1 MPDLN
6 TQIHLDMWR
15 AYKDR
20 NSFFRRIPR
29 AVRILFE
36 PENVYGNEWGDLEVV
51 PPLRFVRDRYV
62 LPRVSNEQVAV
73 EIGAGGGRW
82 TKYLLEFRELYIVDY
97 HAELLR
103 EVRKKFDRPNMKFIR
118 NNGCDFPGIPKASV
132 DFVFSFGCFVHLD
145 ASLIKEYLGNFKDIL
160 KPGGSAL
167 IHYSDKTK
175 LMAQVNPGFSDNTPT
190 LMRQMVADAGF
201 RIVEED
207 LTTLWHSS
215 IIRFTH

>member
-1 MPDLN
+1 M
-6 TQIHLDMWR
+6 
-15 AYKDR
+15 
-20 NSFFRRIPR
+20 
-29 AVRILFE
+29 
-36 PENVYGNEWGDLEVV
+36 
-51 PPLRFVRDRYV
+51 

-167 IHYSDKTK
+167 VHYSDKTK
-175 LMAQVNPGFSDNTPT
+175 LMARVNPGFSDNTPT
-190 LMRQMVADAGF
+190 LMRQMVSDAGF